1 MNVCIWNFSE
11 EPKVEPEGCQAY
23 VGAPMLPVPCKF
35 PFTYQGKEYHKCT
48 KKDLDTGHHWCALD
62 MKHSDSKWGHDCKEC
77 WKNETYKWGQCNHHA
92 CGLGEE

>member
-35 PFTYQGKEYHKCT
+35 PFTYQGKKYHKCT
-48 KKDLDTGHHWCALD
+48 KKDHDNHWCALNMNHPHSHKGNDCD
-62 MKHSDSKWGHDCKEC
+62 MC
-77 WKNETYKWGQCNHHA
+77 WKNETYKWGGC
-92 CGLGEE
+92 LGCEIGEQ